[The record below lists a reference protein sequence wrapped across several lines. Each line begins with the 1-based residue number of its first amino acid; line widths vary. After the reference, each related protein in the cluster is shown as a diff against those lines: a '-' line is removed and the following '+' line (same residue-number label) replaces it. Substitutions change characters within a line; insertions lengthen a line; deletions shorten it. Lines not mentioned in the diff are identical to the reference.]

1 MREVIKNMKIRFKIL
16 IIVAISAVSLVALGF
31 ISMAYMNSI
40 NQGSTDIS
48 KSWMPSVIIAEELNT
63 LTSDYRIQEYKHI
76 LSTDSNVMASVETK
90 MDEIRKSIEQ
100 NFADYVP
107 LISDNTDKALMEDA
121 KKQWDEYLNLSSQ
134 MLTYSRENQTQQANE
149 VLQGESSILF
159 DDTSTIFLELVEF
172 NKSGCDDASL
182 AGDKLYTS
190 AVSITLAS
198 IVVII
203 VLVILLSTIVSNTI
217 IKPVKEIDEVAKLIA
232 DEKLDTVITY
242 QSKDELGSL
251 AGNFNLT
258 VSRLKTYVNYINEI
272 SKVLGIVANGNL
284 NFELQYEYTGEFAKV
299 KEGLINISDA
309 LNNTLTNINNSSDLV
324 ANSSG
329 QMAEMAQ
336 ALAEGATE
344 QAGTVEEL
352 VATVQD
358 VSSKIRKNADDATD
372 ANKLVEKARND
383 IEYSNDQMKEM
394 IIAISEINEKS
405 KQIVNIV
412 GSIED
417 IASQTNLLALNA
429 AIEAARAGEAG
440 KGFAVVAEQVKVLAA
455 QSAEAAKNTVELING
470 SIKAVD
476 NGTNIANSTA
486 ESLLSVVDAVEEAAG
501 TMTDIAEGSMD
512 QAKYMEEVENAIG
525 NIANVIQSNSATAE
539 ESSAT
544 SEELSGQAQ
553 ILKDQVS
560 RFVLKV

>member
-1 MREVIKNMKIRFKIL
+1 MREVFKNMKIRVKIL
-16 IIVAISAVSLVALGF
+16 IIVAISAISLMALGF
-31 ISMAYMNSI
+31 ISIAYMNSI

-48 KSWMPSVIIAEELNT
+48 KSWMPSVITAEELNT

-76 LSTDSNVMASVETK
+76 LSTDSAVMASVETK
-90 MDEIRKSIEQ
+90 MDEIRTSIDQYFTE
-100 NFADYVP
+100 YES
-107 LISDNTDKALMEDA
+107 LITNNTDKALLESA
-121 KKQWDEYLNLSSQ
+121 KAQWSEYLKLSSQ
-134 MLTYSRENQTQQANE
+134 MLTYSRENQTLQANE
-149 VLQGESSILF
+149 ALQGESATLF
-159 DDTSTIFLELVEF
+159 EDTSAIFLELVEF
-172 NKSGCDDASL
+172 NKAGCDDASL
-182 AGDKLYTS
+182 AGDNLYKS
-190 AVSITLAS
+190 ALSITLTS

-203 VLVILLSTIVSNTI
+203 AIVILLSTIVSNTI
-217 IKPVKEIDEVAKLIA
+217 IRPVKEIDEVAKLIA

-258 VSRLKTYVNYINEI
+258 VARLKTYVNYINEI
-272 SKVLGIVANGNL
+272 SKVLGIVAGGNL
-284 NFELQYEYTGEFAKV
+284 NFDLEYEYTGEFAKV
-299 KEGLINISDA
+299 KEGLVNISDA
-309 LNNTLTNINNSSDLV
+309 LNSTLANINNSSDLV

-394 IIAISEINEKS
+394 ITAISEINDKS

-486 ESLLSVVDAVEEAAG
+486 ESLLSVVDAVEEAAS

-560 RFVLKV
+560 RFVLKE